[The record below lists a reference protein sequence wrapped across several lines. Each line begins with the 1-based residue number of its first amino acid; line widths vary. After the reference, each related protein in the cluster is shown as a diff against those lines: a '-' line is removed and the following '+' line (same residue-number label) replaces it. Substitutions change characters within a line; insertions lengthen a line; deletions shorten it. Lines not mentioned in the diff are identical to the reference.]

1 MRAWM
6 YLGVAACLAGLGAVR
21 YAAVPSSHE
30 AAAWQ
35 LANPEDG
42 KVADGVFVSDYFD
55 LSYRLPEGWTE
66 GLVGPEPSQSGYYV
80 LGTWAPKH
88 DFAGTVLVVAQDMFF
103 APESSE
109 AKNVV
114 AESRQVMSTV

>member
-1 MRAWM
+1 MRIWI
-6 YLGVAACLAGLGAVR
+6 YLVVAACLAGEGAVLHG
-21 YAAVPSSHE
+21 AMPSSHR
-30 AAAWQ
+30 AGVFQ
-35 LANPEDG
+35 STNPEDV
-42 KVADGVFVSDYFD
+42 KVADGFFVSDYFD

-66 GLVGPEPSQSGYYV
+66 GLVGPEPTQSGYYV

-88 DFAGTVLVVAQDMFF
+88 DFVGTVLVVAQDMFF

-114 AESRQVMSTV
+114 AE